1 MGTIAIN
8 NLYMTKMP
16 KSCKECP
23 LTYLDTGDDAY
34 FGACERRCVIDDS
47 CVDGMGSERAYDCPL
62 IEAIPKSD
70 YENRLKADLIAIL
83 EELQLEIEEL
93 DSRAGYD
100 GNGMPT
106 FSTDYIRKNKVNE
119 LIQQKIDKLKE
130 K

>member
-1 MGTIAIN
+1 MGII
-8 NLYMTKMP
+8 
-16 KSCKECP
+16 
-23 LTYLDTGDDAY
+23 
-34 FGACERRCVIDDS
+34 IDD
-47 CVDGMGSERAYDCPL
+47 DGIMHKVFTKDDMVAMLTD
-62 IEAIPKSD
+62 I
-70 YENRLKADLIAIL
+70 
-83 EELQLEIEEL
+83 QLEIEEL